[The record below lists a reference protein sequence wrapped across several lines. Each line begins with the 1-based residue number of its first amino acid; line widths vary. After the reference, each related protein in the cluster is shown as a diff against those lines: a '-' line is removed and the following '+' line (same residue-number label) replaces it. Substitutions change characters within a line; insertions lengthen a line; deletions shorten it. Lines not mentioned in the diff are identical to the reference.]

1 MYSDYEEDDDS
12 LDYSIRKSNK
22 DDVILLFKT
31 IKCNESNSNY
41 IYTSMG
47 NPNMPKFIKDVMKPY
62 IDNGYQNSVVS
73 FLDGWLDYNWD
84 NKISLEE
91 KLKIK
96 NMIVLFLRTD
106 KIKIDEYYIP
116 ILYDIFNINYYA
128 ETMIG

>member
-1 MYSDYEEDDDS
+1 MYSDYEEDDS
-12 LDYSIRKSNK
+12 LEYSIRKSNK
-22 DDVILLFKT
+22 KDVILLFKS

-41 IYTSMG
+41 IYSAMA
-47 NPNMPKFIKDVMKPY
+47 NNAMPDFIKDIMTPY
-62 IDNGYQNSVVS
+62 INNGYENSIIS

-84 NKISLEE
+84 EKLSLDE

-116 ILYDIFNINYYA
+116 ILYNTFNISYYA
-128 ETMIG
+128 ETMMG